1 MGGLRI
7 SNRRERALVAAADA
21 LLWPIALRRA
31 FHRRDAAAPSRILCF
46 RLERIGD
53 LLMTGPALAELRALA
68 PGAAIDLV
76 VGSWNRDIAAAIPGV
91 DRVETLDA
99 EWLARPPSPPPS
111 RLRRFGATGPMSA
124 PHRTDE
130 AGLSLS
136 PLALT
141 LQAARW
147 RSRRYDLAINFEP
160 DIRTNI
166 AIAAAGARRTVG
178 FASGG
183 GGPLLDVALDYDPSV
198 HTADNARRLVQ
209 AAVGRAPEGPV
220 AWALRL
226 PEANRAEAARL
237 LTPIESDRK
246 IGMHVSGGRAIKQW
260 PETRFRDVAEWLV
273 RDRSA
278 SIVLTGTTAERAQ
291 IDVVRSALPP
301 DRVVDVSGDV
311 DLLTAAA
318 VIAQLDLFVTG
329 DTGPM
334 HLANAVGTPIVAVF
348 GPSDPRRYAPRG
360 PRDTVVRIDLPCS
373 PCNRIRLPP
382 ARCVGHTPDCLS
394 GIEVAQ
400 VLAAIDETLRLE
412 TQAPRLDSGRT
423 PRPHSGQARGPGAG
437 QAR

>member
-1 MGGLRI
+1 MARLTI
-7 SNRRERALVAAADA
+7 YDRRERALVAAADA

-31 FHRRDAAAPSRILCF
+31 FHRRDAAAPRRILCF

-68 PGAAIDLV
+68 PAASIDLV
-76 VGSWNRDIAAAIPGV
+76 VGSWNRDIAAALPGV

-99 EWLARPPSPPPS
+99 EWLCRDEP
-111 RLRRFGATGPMSA
+111 TG
-124 PHRTDE
+124 
-130 AGLSLS
+130 LS
-136 PLALT
+136 PLGLALQT
-141 LQAARW
+141 GRW

-166 AIAAAGARRTVG
+166 AIAGVGARRTVG

-183 GGPLLDVALDYDPSV
+183 GGALLDVALDYDPAA
-198 HTADNARRLVQ
+198 HTVDNARRLVHV
-209 AAVGRAPEGPV
+209 AVGVAPDGPV
-220 AWALRL
+220 EWALRL
-226 PEANRAEAARL
+226 PEASRAEASRL
-237 LTPIESDRK
+237 LAPIQTGLK
-246 IGMHVSGGRAIKQW
+246 VGMHVSGGRAIKQW
-260 PETRFRDVAEWLV
+260 PETRFRELAEHLV

-278 SIVLTGTTAERAQ
+278 SIVLTGTPGDRAQ
-291 IDVVRSALPP
+291 VDVVRSALPP
-301 DRVVDVSGDV
+301 DRVLDLSGDV

-373 PCNRIRLPP
+373 PCNRIRRPP
-382 ARCVGHTPDCLS
+382 ERCVGHTPDCLS
-394 GIEVAQ
+394 GIEVAL
-400 VLAAIDETLRLE
+400 VLAAIDETLGHGAPRPGSG
-412 TQAPRLDSGRT
+412 QAPRSG
-423 PRPHSGQARGPGAG
+423 SGEAR
-437 QAR
+437 